1 VLFGRV
7 SIRRLALFV
16 FCCSLIIGCSGN
28 VQKDDVKTKSLE
40 ETKTK
45 ATATPAQSEKVLS
58 KNEETAIKASASGVL
73 YDIAQARG
81 FLASKNIK
89 EAQKELQKI
98 KVALERITD
107 TLPTAILRSQI
118 YAAQKRLS
126 YDSSEEI
133 KSDMFPIYSAL
144 DEISDV
150 VYVVDTKKY
159 LKEAEKALVD
169 DDKEEAHKAFSK
181 ATQTLIYTEI
191 DAPVSWSI
199 EHLMNAEK
207 QTAKK
212 NFVQADYELKAA
224 LEGVQILAIGAYDPL
239 ARAKGNYWRALKFF
253 TENRIEET
261 NKELLK
267 AKDNIKKIIKPN
279 KKSVEIIQKL
289 NAQIEEL
296 SKKASSNSKVVQ

>member
-1 VLFGRV
+1 MLGRV
-7 SIRRLALFV
+7 SIRRLITSLF
-16 FCCSLIIGCSGN
+16 CLSLIVSCSGN
-28 VQKDDVKTKSLE
+28 VQKEDVKAKPTDDAKV
-40 ETKTK
+40 KV
-45 ATATPAQSEKVLS
+45 ANVPAESDKVLS

-73 YDIAQARG
+73 YDIAKAREA
-81 FLASKNIK
+81 LASKDVK
-89 EAQKELQKI
+89 ETQKELQRI
-98 KVALERITD
+98 KLALERITD

-150 VYVVDTKKY
+150 VYVEETKKY

-169 DDKEEAHKAFSK
+169 DNKEEAHSAFSK

-199 EHLMNAEK
+199 EHLTNAEK

-212 NFVQADYELKAA
+212 DFAKADTELKAA
-224 LEGVQILAIGAYDPL
+224 MEGVQILAIGSNDPL
-239 ARAKGNYWRALKFF
+239 ARAKGNYWRALKFY

-267 AKDNIKKIIKPN
+267 AKDNIRKINKPN
-279 KKSVEIIQKL
+279 KKTTEIIQKL
-289 NAQIEEL
+289 TVKIEDL
-296 SKKASSNSKVVQ
+296 SKKASSNSEVVK

>member
-1 VLFGRV
+1 MLFGRV
-7 SIRRLALFV
+7 SIRRLITLLF
-16 FCCSLIIGCSGN
+16 CSSLVVGCSN
-28 VQKDDVKTKSLE
+28 VQKDDVKTKPAE
-40 ETKTK
+40 ELKTK
-45 ATATPAQSEKVLS
+45 AANQLAQNDKVLS

-73 YDIAQARG
+73 YDIAKARG
-81 FLASKNIK
+81 FLASKNVK
-89 EAQKELQKI
+89 DAQKELQKI
-98 KVALERITD
+98 KSALERITD

-159 LKEAEKALVD
+159 LKEAEKALID

-181 ATQTLIYTEI
+181 ATQTLVYTEI

-199 EHLMNAEK
+199 EHLINAEK
-207 QTAKK
+207 MTVKK
-212 NFVQADYELKAA
+212 NFVKADSELKAA
-224 LEGVQILAIGAYDPL
+224 LEGVQILAIGANDPL
-239 ARAKGNYWRALKFF
+239 ARAKGNYWRALKFY

-279 KKSVEIIQKL
+279 KKTSEIIQKL
-289 NAQIEEL
+289 NSQIEEL
-296 SKKASSNSKVVQ
+296 SKKASGDSEIVK